1 MYKALDRFDMGSGL
15 FNSAE
20 SKDNTINEGSS

>member
-1 MYKALDRFDMGSGL
+1 MYKALDRFDMGNGL

-20 SKDNTINEGSS
+20 SKDNAINEAGS